1 MFHVAVLQ
9 MEKVTEIG
17 QVGEKLELLRANGI
31 LIDTEQEEE
40 EEEENLGKNGG
51 TKCTTR

>member
-1 MFHVAVLQ
+1 MFHIAVLQ

-40 EEEENLGKNGG
+40 EEENLGENRGKN
-51 TKCTTR
+51 CTR

>member
-1 MFHVAVLQ
+1 MLHVAVLQ

-40 EEEENLGKNGG
+40 EEENLGTNGG
-51 TKCTTR
+51 TNCTR